1 MMKLKII
8 SFFLFIFLL
17 NSCGFKVIDQSEL
30 YNFQVEEI
38 DTSGDKY
45 ISYKLKNKIL
55 SRVGKSENSL
65 VSLDLDIE
73 KIKTIKEKNIKNEI
87 VEYAINI
94 KVNVNFKESK
104 NNLDGN
110 FKITNTKG
118 YTVSKK
124 YSETLNNEMRLINV
138 MTQKI
143 AEDIIKELS
152 LRVNDF

>member
-8 SFFLFIFLL
+8 SFFLVIFLL

-55 SRVGKSENSL
+55 SKFGKSKNTL
-65 VSLDLDIE
+65 LSLDLNIE
-73 KIKTIKEKNIKNEI
+73 KNRTIKEKNIKNEI

-94 KVNVNFKESK
+94 KVNVNFKDNK
-104 NNLDGN
+104 NNIDGN

-118 YTVSKK
+118 YTVSQK

-143 AEDIIKELS
+143 ADDIIKELS
-152 LRVNDF
+152 IRVNDF

>member
-55 SRVGKSENSL
+55 SRVGKSENTL

-124 YSETLNNEMRLINV
+124 YSETLNNEMRIINV

>member
-8 SFFLFIFLL
+8 SFFLLIFLL
-17 NSCGFKVIDQSEL
+17 NSCGFKIIDQSEL
-30 YNFQVEEI
+30 YNFQIDEI
-38 DTSGDKY
+38 DASGDKY

-55 SRVGKSENSL
+55 SRVGKSENTL
-65 VSLDLDIE
+65 LSLDLNIE

-87 VEYAINI
+87 VEYAVNI

-104 NNLDGN
+104 NNVDGN

-118 YTVSKK
+118 YAVSKK

-152 LRVNDF
+152 IRVNDF

>member
-55 SRVGKSENSL
+55 SRVGKSENTL

-73 KIKTIKEKNIKNEI
+73 KIKTIKEKI
-87 VEYAINI
+87 
-94 KVNVNFKESK
+94 
-104 NNLDGN
+104 
-110 FKITNTKG
+110 
-118 YTVSKK
+118 
-124 YSETLNNEMRLINV
+124 
-138 MTQKI
+138 
-143 AEDIIKELS
+143 
-152 LRVNDF
+152 

>member
-1 MMKLKII
+1 M
-8 SFFLFIFLL
+8 
-17 NSCGFKVIDQSEL
+17 
-30 YNFQVEEI
+30 
-38 DTSGDKY
+38 
-45 ISYKLKNKIL
+45 
-55 SRVGKSENSL
+55 

-124 YSETLNNEMRLINV
+124 YSETLNNEMRIINV

-143 AEDIIKELS
+143 AEDIIKSYL
-152 LRVNDF
+152 

>member
-30 YNFQVEEI
+30 YNFQIDEI

-45 ISYKLKNKIL
+45 IGYKLKNKIL
-55 SRVGKSENSL
+55 SRFGKSENISL
-65 VSLDLDIE
+65 SLDLNIE
-73 KIKTIKEKNIKNEI
+73 KNKNIKEKNIKNEI

-94 KVNVNFKESK
+94 NVNVNFKE
-104 NNLDGN
+104 NERNVDGN

-118 YTVSKK
+118 YAVSQK
-124 YSETLNNEMRLINV
+124 YSETLNNEMR
-138 MTQKI
+138 
-143 AEDIIKELS
+143 
-152 LRVNDF
+152 

>member
-1 MMKLKII
+1 ML
-8 SFFLFIFLL
+8 
-17 NSCGFKVIDQSEL
+17 
-30 YNFQVEEI
+30 
-38 DTSGDKY
+38 
-45 ISYKLKNKIL
+45 
-55 SRVGKSENSL
+55 
-65 VSLDLDIE
+65 SLDLNIE

-87 VEYAINI
+87 VEYAVNI

-104 NNLDGN
+104 NNVDGN

-118 YTVSKK
+118 YAVSKK

-152 LRVNDF
+152 IRVNDF

>member
-8 SFFLFIFLL
+8 SFFLLIFLL
-17 NSCGFKVIDQSEL
+17 NNCGFKIIDQSEL
-30 YNFQVEEI
+30 YNFQIDEI
-38 DTSGDKY
+38 DASGDKY

-55 SRVGKSENSL
+55 SRVGKSENTL
-65 VSLDLDIE
+65 LSLDLNIE

-87 VEYAINI
+87 VEYAVNI

-104 NNLDGN
+104 NNVDGN

-118 YTVSKK
+118 YAVSKK

-152 LRVNDF
+152 IRVNDF

>member
-55 SRVGKSENSL
+55 ARVGKSENTL

>member
-55 SRVGKSENSL
+55 SRVGKSENTL

>member
-8 SFFLFIFLL
+8 SFFLLIFLL
-17 NSCGFKVIDQSEL
+17 NNCGFKIIDQSEL
-30 YNFQVEEI
+30 YNFQIDEI
-38 DTSGDKY
+38 DASGDKY

-55 SRVGKSENSL
+55 SRVGKSENTL
-65 VSLDLDIE
+65 LSLDLNIE

-87 VEYAINI
+87 VEYAIYI

-124 YSETLNNEMRLINV
+124 YSETLNNEMRIINV

>member
-1 MMKLKII
+1 M
-8 SFFLFIFLL
+8 
-17 NSCGFKVIDQSEL
+17 
-30 YNFQVEEI
+30 
-38 DTSGDKY
+38 
-45 ISYKLKNKIL
+45 
-55 SRVGKSENSL
+55 

-87 VEYAINI
+87 EDYAIYI

-143 AEDIIKELS
+143 AEIL
-152 LRVNDF
+152 LRSYL

>member
-1 MMKLKII
+1 MIKLKII
-8 SFFLFIFLL
+8 ILFLFILLL
-17 NSCGFKVIDQSEL
+17 NNCGFKVIDQSEL
-30 YNFQVEEI
+30 YNFQIDEI

-45 ISYKLKNKIL
+45 ISYKLKNKML
-55 SRVGKSENSL
+55 SKFGKSKNTL
-65 VSLDLDIE
+65 LSLDLNIE
-73 KIKTIKEKNIKNEI
+73 KNKNIKEKNIKNEI

-94 KVNVNFKESK
+94 KVNVNFKDRK
-104 NNLDGN
+104 NDVDGN

-118 YTVSKK
+118 YAVSQK

-152 LRVNDF
+152 IRVNDF

>member
-8 SFFLFIFLL
+8 SFFLLIFLL
-17 NSCGFKVIDQSEL
+17 NSCGFKIIDQSEL
-30 YNFQVEEI
+30 YNFQIDEI
-38 DTSGDKY
+38 DASGDKY

-55 SRVGKSENSL
+55 SRVGKSENTL
-65 VSLDLDIE
+65 LSLDLNIE

-87 VEYAINI
+87 VEYAVNI

-104 NNLDGN
+104 NNVDGN

-118 YTVSKK
+118 YAVSKK

>member
-8 SFFLFIFLL
+8 SFFLVIFLL

-55 SRVGKSENSL
+55 SKFGKSKNTL
-65 VSLDLDIE
+65 LSLDLNIE
-73 KIKTIKEKNIKNEI
+73 KNRSIKEKNIKNEI

-94 KVNVNFKESK
+94 KVNVNFKDSK
-104 NNLDGN
+104 NNIDGN

-118 YTVSKK
+118 YAVSQK

-143 AEDIIKELS
+143 ADDIIKELS
-152 LRVNDF
+152 IRVNDF

>member
-55 SRVGKSENSL
+55 ARVGKSENTL

-87 VEYAINI
+87 VEYAIYI

-124 YSETLNNEMRLINV
+124 YSETLNNEMRIINV

>member
-87 VEYAINI
+87 VEYAVNI

-104 NNLDGN
+104 NNVDGN

-118 YTVSKK
+118 YAVSKK